1 MKPRDLR
8 GILQYIPRF
17 REKIFVIAADGA
29 VVSHMNFANLLLDI
43 AVLRSLNIHIVLV
56 HGAAEQI
63 SQSAK
68 EKSLT
73 PSNTNGTGITD
84 NTTLKLAIIAANTL
98 THEILEGF
106 AANDLRAA
114 NANAV
119 SAQPFG
125 VINGVDHLNTGQVRR
140 IDNELLQTLISKGIT
155 PVIPPLGFDG
165 EGNTFRL
172 NSDSVAR
179 QIAES
184 LSATKLIF
192 ISTIDGLQVG
202 GKIKRQIVSTDLEMI
217 LKDNPKEIPSV
228 QFSKARHAAD
238 ACAAGVPRVH
248 IINGLITE
256 GLLAEVFSNEGIGTL
271 VYVNEYRQ
279 IRPASKKDVA
289 SILRLSRDAMNQD
302 QLLDRSKETIEEHL
316 GDYFIFEIDDNPI
329 ACVALH
335 QFPHEKIGELAH
347 LFVNP
352 SYARQG
358 IGQRLVQYTEK
369 QALESGLTKLITLS
383 TQSFAFFEN
392 KAGFSVGSVEDLPHE
407 RRFSYQSLGRNSKI
421 LIKPL

>member
-1 MKPRDLR
+1 M
-8 GILQYIPRF
+8 F

-29 VVSHMNFANLLLDI
+29 VVSHVNFSNLLLDI
-43 AVLRSLNIHIVLV
+43 AVLRSLNIHVVLV

-63 SQSAK
+63 AQSAK
-68 EKSLT
+68 EQSLT
-73 PSNTNGTGITD
+73 PSDTNGTGITD

-119 SAQPFG
+119 TAQPFG
-125 VINGVDHLNTGQVRR
+125 VIKGIDHLNTGQVSR
-140 IDNELLQTLISKGIT
+140 IDKELLQSLISKGIT

-165 EGNTFRL
+165 KGNTFRL
-172 NSDSVAR
+172 NSDSVAS

-184 LSATKLIF
+184 LAATKLIF
-192 ISTIDGLQVG
+192 ISTVNGLLVG
-202 GKIKRQIVSTDLEMI
+202 EEIKRQIVSTDLEMI
-217 LKDNPKEIPSV
+217 LNNSPKDIHSA
-228 QFSKARHAAD
+228 QLSKARQAAD

-271 VYVNEYRQ
+271 VYANEYRQ
-279 IRPASKKDVA
+279 IRSASKKDVA
-289 SILRLSRDAMNQD
+289 SILRLSQDAMNRD
-302 QLLDRSKETIEEHL
+302 QLIDRSKIAIEECL
-316 GDYFIFEIDDNPI
+316 DDYFIFEIDDNPI

-335 QFPHEKIGELAH
+335 QYPNENIGELAH

-352 SYARQG
+352 VYARQG
-358 IGQRLVQYTEK
+358 IGQLLVQYTEK
-369 QALESGLTKLITLS
+369 KASESGLTKIVTLS
-383 TQSFAFFEN
+383 TQSFAYFEN
-392 KAGFSVGSVEDLPHE
+392 KAGFSNGSVEDLPNE
-407 RRFSYQSLGRNSKI
+407 RRLTYQSQGRNSKI
-421 LIKPL
+421 LIKRI

>member
-1 MKPRDLR
+1 MKPKDLR
-8 GILQYIPRF
+8 GILQYIPIF

-29 VVSHMNFANLLLDI
+29 VVSHINFSNLLLDI
-43 AVLRSLNIHIVLV
+43 AVLRSLNIHVVLV

-63 SQSAK
+63 AQSAK
-68 EKSLT
+68 EQSLT
-73 PSNTNGTGITD
+73 PSDINGTGITD

-119 SAQPFG
+119 TAQPFG
-125 VINGVDHLNTGQVRR
+125 VIKGIDYLNTGQVRR
-140 IDNELLQTLISKGIT
+140 IDNELLQSLISKGIT
-155 PVIPPLGFDG
+155 PVIPPLGFDDK
-165 EGNTFRL
+165 GNTFRL
-172 NSDSVAR
+172 NSDLVAR

-184 LSATKLIF
+184 LAATKLIF
-192 ISTIDGLQVG
+192 ISTANGLQIG
-202 GKIKRQIVSTDLEMI
+202 EEIERQIVSTDLEMI
-217 LKDNPKEIPSV
+217 LNNSPKNIPSV
-228 QFSKARHAAD
+228 QLSKARHAAE

-271 VYVNEYRQ
+271 VYANEYRQ
-279 IRPASKKDVA
+279 IRCASKKDVA
-289 SILRLSRDAMNQD
+289 SILRLSRDAMNRD
-302 QLLDRSKETIEEHL
+302 QLVDRSKETIEECL

-335 QFPHEKIGELAH
+335 QYPNENTGELAH

-352 SYARQG
+352 AYARRG
-358 IGQRLVQYTEK
+358 IGQRLVQYAEK
-369 QALESGLTKLITLS
+369 QASESGLTRIVTLS
-383 TQSFAFFEN
+383 TQSFAYFEN
-392 KAGFSVGSVEDLPHE
+392 KSGFSIGSVEDLPNE
-407 RRFSYQSLGRNSKI
+407 RRLTYESQGRNSKI
-421 LIKPL
+421 LIKRI